1 MKWLDFIFCFF
12 GSTGGAKAPIC
23 KALPWKTAEEKAY
36 QKWVEQKTFL
46 NWTPCIFKSY
56 HYQKCKVRPPFRL
69 QLIHSANKRGVVL
82 FFSPEIGKQNFR
94 HLFHFIKDKS
104 LEVGY
109 AHCHSDQRITT
120 HDRYTETIDKHY
132 LKPPPRD
139 VPGSTLCNQ
148 LYGNII
154 IDLVSI
160 NGQPG
165 FIRFYVNTYGD
176 TLFSEP
182 LSFDELMGKVFN
194 AEAGGLAVENTT

>member
-1 MKWLDFIFCFF
+1 MKWLDFTFSIF
-12 GSTGGAKAPIC
+12 GSTGKANASVC

-36 QKWVEQKTFL
+36 RKWVQQKTFL
-46 NWTPCIFKSY
+46 HWTPCIFKSY
-56 HYQKCKVRPPFRL
+56 HYQKCKVRPSFRL
-69 QLIHSANKRGVVL
+69 QLIHSAHKNGVVL

-94 HLFHFIKDKS
+94 HLFQFIKDKC
-104 LEVGY
+104 LQLGY
-109 AHCHSDQRITT
+109 AHYLSDQRIIT

-182 LSFDELMGKVFN
+182 LPFDELMEKVFDT
-194 AEAGGLAVENTT
+194 EPEDLAV